1 MKMKMRKEV
10 KINKSTIFNSNN
22 LGSRL
27 QAKPAQ
33 NMTGSMELYLLPEIS
48 NCLCWKCHQ
57 HYRLDISVMIYL
69 DFKVL

>member
-33 NMTGSMELYLLPEIS
+33 TMTGSMELYLLP
-48 NCLCWKCHQ
+48 
-57 HYRLDISVMIYL
+57 
-69 DFKVL
+69 